1 MKPLGTITPFT
12 RPNGDKRFRTTW
24 PNHKGGTTR
33 KEHRSEVQAQQALEK
48 WRKDQ
53 RKGANLLHSYNH
65 SEQAVVTACM
75 DRAKKGGYD
84 LLDAI
89 THYELHL
96 STMAT
101 NKMDIDS
108 AVNAYVDDRIK
119 IGLEHRSILSI
130 RSTVEPFARD
140 HAGFAVDQ
148 VTAATVAS
156 WIDQHSHWAPRSV
169 NSHLIRLGAFF
180 RWCSEDERK
189 WTTVV
194 PVTKSMKRKMK
205 KGIPCHFKVDDVRKL
220 LNVAFAKDKEI
231 CSLLAVQIFAGLRPA
246 EAQTPGRSGGELLNL
261 HGRTI
266 TVFGKIERKRRHI
279 TITDNLYAWLTACGD
294 WTGAQINTRKRIA
307 AVLQEA
313 GVENG
318 QDICRHSFA
327 SYHLA
332 AFKDAPKTTHEMG
345 HFGNLNMLVDHYR
358 AVVREEDALAFW
370 EIVPPAT
377 GEASESPMKRDHGRW
392 TDDQA
397 KVYGKGSAKCGACSE
412 FFKSYSCN
420 CPGEC
425 DCPKNLGLC
434 ECE

>member
-1 MKPLGTITPFT
+1 
-12 RPNGDKRFRTTW
+12 
-24 PNHKGGTTR
+24 
-33 KEHRSEVQAQQALEK
+33 
-48 WRKDQ
+48 
-53 RKGANLLHSYNH
+53 
-65 SEQAVVTACM
+65 M

-89 THYELHL
+89 THYEVHL
-96 STMAT
+96 STMAS

-205 KGIPCHFKVDDVRKL
+205 KGIPCHFKVEDVKKL
-220 LNVAFAKDKEI
+220 LNVAFAADKEI
-231 CSLLAVQIFAGLRPA
+231 CSLLAVQIFAGVRPA
-246 EAQTPGRSGGELLNL
+246 EAQTAGRSGGELLDL
-261 HGRTI
+261 EGRTI
-266 TVFGKIERKRRHI
+266 TVFGKVERKRRHI
-279 TITDNLYAWLTACGD
+279 TITDNLYAWLSACGD

-332 AFKDAPKTTHEMG
+332 AFKDAPKTAHEMG

-358 AVVREEDALAFW
+358 AVVKEDDALAFW
-370 EIVPPAT
+370 KIVPPAK
-377 GEASESPMKRDHGRW
+377 GAAAEAPQKRDHGRW

-397 KVYGKGSAKCGACSE
+397 AVYGKGSAKCGACSE